1 MLSIAKTA
9 LPSTIRDTLSR
20 NNSDSEQS
28 RDGTNGSPQKQS
40 DKTDLLGNTRLSET
54 NGNYSFPTPI
64 STPKDE
70 NKQLDVD
77 VESSTSL
84 QENLTGTVDPTTNV
98 NTTPIIVQP
107 SLSPSNSVT
116 SLKIEHFDREFDDEL
131 TTPIAGDITS
141 QIPPV
146 PNATLS
152 DRSDSL
158 LLSDSNSSRKFRL
171 PTKSNSAKSSKQR
184 KRPSANVL
192 DENLIDS
199 PPLNGYV
206 PAAPRRNAEFHALFR
221 SVPEEDFLINGM

>member
-40 DKTDLLGNTRLSET
+40 DKTDLLGNTRLNET
-54 NGNYSFPTPI
+54 NGNYPFPTPI

-70 NKQLDVD
+70 NKQLDVNVD
-77 VESSTSL
+77 SSTSL
-84 QENLTGTVDPTTNV
+84 QENLAGTVEPVD
-98 NTTPIIVQP
+98 TTPIIVQP
-107 SLSPSNSVT
+107 SISISPSNSVT

-131 TTPIAGDITS
+131 TTPIAGDIAS
-141 QIPPV
+141 QIP
-146 PNATLS
+146 NASNANLT

-158 LLSDSNSSRKFRL
+158 LLSDSNSSKKFRL

-184 KRPSANVL
+184 KRPSVNVF

-199 PPLNGYV
+199 PPLNGHV

-221 SVPEEDFLINGM
+221 SVPEEDFLINGR

>member
-9 LPSTIRDTLSR
+9 LPSNIRDTLSR

-54 NGNYSFPTPI
+54 NGNYPFPTPI

-70 NKQLDVD
+70 NKQLDVN

-84 QENLTGTVDPTTNV
+84 QENLAGTVEPVD
-98 NTTPIIVQP
+98 TTPIIVQH
-107 SLSPSNSVT
+107 SISPSNSVT

-131 TTPIAGDITS
+131 TTPIAGDIAS
-141 QIPPV
+141 QIPNV
-146 PNATLS
+146 LT

-158 LLSDSNSSRKFRL
+158 LLSDSNSSKKFRL

-184 KRPSANVL
+184 KRPSVNVF

-199 PPLNGYV
+199 PPLNGHV